1 MVTIADIMTRTPVTI
16 SPETDLLACAKKI
29 VQKRVGSL
37 LIVDNKKLVGF
48 ISERDILWAM
58 VKKSKRA
65 LSDIKAIDISPKK
78 IVIAKPEWKIKQA
91 IDRMNRSKV
100 DRLPVVQSRELI
112 GIITAKDILSFHPEV
127 YPELGEYAKIREEA
141 QKLKRFKKLKLESSE
156 AEEELEL

>member
-1 MVTIADIMTRTPVTI
+1 
-16 SPETDLLACAKKI
+16 
-29 VQKRVGSL
+29 
-37 LIVDNKKLVGF
+37 
-48 ISERDILWAM
+48 M